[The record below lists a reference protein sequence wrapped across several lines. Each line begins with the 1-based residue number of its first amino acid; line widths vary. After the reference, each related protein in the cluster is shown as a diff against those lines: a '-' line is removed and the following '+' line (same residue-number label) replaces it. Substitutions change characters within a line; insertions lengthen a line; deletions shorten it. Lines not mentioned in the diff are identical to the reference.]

1 MPVTSPLT
9 HLRNAAG
16 NTLRELLTP
25 AGYVPAAGPSL
36 SRPGS
41 APAADPGLFGPG
53 SVTWRVHSHMSSLVG
68 GFRSLLLQTLHP
80 LAMAGVAQHSSFRTD
95 PLGRLQRT
103 AGFVAI
109 TTYGTTAEA
118 EAAIDKVR
126 RVHERVRGVAPD
138 GRPYS
143 ANDPD
148 LLAWVHHVEVQSFL
162 VAYQRIGP
170 GLSAGEADRY
180 VAEMALLGE
189 RLGVKEPVTTAAG
202 LHEWVGKHPERQ
214 VTPSA
219 REAVRFMLAPP
230 LPLPARAPYTV
241 LLAGAVSLIPFRTR
255 TQLGL
260 WWPGPIGGRLACEP
274 AARAMA
280 AALAWAMGPSV
291 ALAKAEARLSL
302 ANLSGSELSDAALS

>member
-1 MPVTSPLT
+1 
-9 HLRNAAG
+9 
-16 NTLRELLTP
+16 
-25 AGYVPAAGPSL
+25 
-36 SRPGS
+36 
-41 APAADPGLFGPG
+41 
-53 SVTWRVHSHMSSLVG
+53 MSSLVG
-68 GFRSLLLQTLHP
+68 GFRSLLVQTLHP
-80 LAMAGVAQHSSFRTD
+80 LAIAGVAEHSNFRAD

-118 EAAIDKVR
+118 EAAIARVR
-126 RVHERVRGVAPD
+126 RVHEHVQGVAPD

-170 GLSAGEADRY
+170 GLSAREADRY
-180 VAEMALLGE
+180 VAEMARLGG
-189 RLGVKEPVTTAAG
+189 RLGVEEPLTTVAD
-202 LHEWVGKHPERQ
+202 LHEWVDNHPERL

-230 LPLPARAPYTV
+230 LPLPLRAPYTV
-241 LLAGAVSLIPFRTR
+241 LLAGAISLIPMRAR

-260 WWPGPIGGRLACEP
+260 WWLGPVSGRLACQP

-280 AALAWAMGPSV
+280 AAMAWALGPSV
-291 ALAKAEARLSL
+291 PLARAEARLAL
-302 ANLSGSELSDAALS
+302 GTRPPSDR